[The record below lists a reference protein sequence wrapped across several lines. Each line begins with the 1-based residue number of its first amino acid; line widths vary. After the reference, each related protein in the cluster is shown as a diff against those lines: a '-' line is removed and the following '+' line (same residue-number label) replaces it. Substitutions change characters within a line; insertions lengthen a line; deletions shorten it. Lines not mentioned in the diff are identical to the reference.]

1 MSAISETIVR
11 EYFELHGFFIHQER
25 KAVSP
30 VRREDE
36 EIDFVVWNPKAQPA
50 PVHLPFVLS
59 SRHLKHIPRAIVVV
73 RGWHTEAFTAAF
85 LNAVPE
91 MLRFLQPETLQRLE
105 KAYPG
110 PQPLLKL
117 LVAPELPALDEA
129 RQQSIEFLKSKG
141 LDGVLLFRN
150 VLADLVDSVEAN
162 RNYQKSDLLQVIR
175 ILKKYGFLRGPQL
188 ELFNARRARG
198 AALSR
203 RSRTNSGPQE

>member
-36 EIDFVVWNPKAQPA
+36 EIDFVVWNPQPQSPTA
-50 PVHLPFVLS
+50 PLPFILQ
-59 SRHLKHIPRAIVVV
+59 SRHLKHVARAVVVV

-91 MLRFLQPETLQRLE
+91 MLRFLQPEILQRLE
-105 KAYPG
+105 REYPG
-110 PQPLLKL
+110 QQPLLKL
-117 LVAPELPALDEA
+117 LVAPELPAGENA
-129 RQQSIEFLKSKG
+129 RQQSIDFLQSKG
-141 LDGVLLFRN
+141 LDGVLLFRQ

-188 ELFNARRARG
+188 ELFNARRQRG
-198 AALSR
+198 GGAR
-203 RSRTNSGPQE
+203 RSRPNPGAEE

>member
-11 EYFELHGFFIHQER
+11 EFFELHGFFIHQER
-25 KAVSP
+25 KAVSS

-36 EIDFVVWNPKAQPA
+36 EIDFVVWNPQAQPA
-50 PVHLPFVLS
+50 PAHLPFVLQ
-59 SRHLKHIPRAIVVV
+59 SRHLKHITRAVVVV

-91 MLRFLQPETLQRLE
+91 MLRFLQPEILQRLE
-105 KAYPG
+105 RAYPG
-110 PQPLLKL
+110 PPPLLKL
-117 LVAPELPALDEA
+117 LVAPELPVQDAA
-129 RQQSIEFLKSKG
+129 RQQSIDYLKSKG

-188 ELFNARRARG
+188 ELFNARRARSSG
-198 AALSR
+198 R
-203 RSRTNSGPQE
+203 RSRPDSGSQE

>member
-36 EIDFVVWNPKAQPA
+36 DIDFVVWNPQAQPSA
-50 PVHLPFVLS
+50 AHLPFVLR
-59 SRHLKHIPRAIVVV
+59 SRHLRHITRAVVVV

-91 MLRFLQPETLQRLE
+91 MLRFLQPDSLERLE
-105 KAYPG
+105 RVYPG
-110 PQPLLKL
+110 PEPLLKL
-117 LVAPELPALDEA
+117 LVAPELPVQETA

-141 LDGVLLFRN
+141 LDGVLLFRD

-188 ELFNARRARG
+188 ELFNT
-198 AALSR
+198 R
-203 RSRTNSGPQE
+203 RSRSAGARKSRPDPGAQE

>member
-30 VRREDE
+30 IRREDE
-36 EIDFVVWNPKAQPA
+36 EIDFVVWNPQAQPA
-50 PVHLPFVLS
+50 PAHLPFVLQ
-59 SRHLKHIPRAIVVV
+59 SRHMKHIARAVVVV

-91 MLRFLQPETLQRLE
+91 MLRFLRPEILQRLE
-105 KAYPG
+105 RAYPG
-110 PQPLLKL
+110 PTPLLKL
-117 LVAPELPALDEA
+117 LVAPELPVQETA

-188 ELFNARRARG
+188 ELFNARRSRSGGARR
-198 AALSR
+198 L
-203 RSRTNSGPQE
+203 RTDASTEE